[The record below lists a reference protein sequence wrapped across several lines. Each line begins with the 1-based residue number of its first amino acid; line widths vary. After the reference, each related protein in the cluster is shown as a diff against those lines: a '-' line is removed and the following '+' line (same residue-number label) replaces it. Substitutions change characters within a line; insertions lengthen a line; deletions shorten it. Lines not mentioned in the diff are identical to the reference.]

1 MIDFIPS
8 KTQKEFLLLLLQDDC
23 NSPRQAAYWLNR
35 FLKRYNVSL
44 AKDVKAQ
51 QAIAIR
57 VISRLTR
64 QAIDNFG
71 ASGVAIIE
79 ILYMI
84 EELKK
89 RHQLFLC
96 ECNKFDLE
104 VSQYHDCTRLADK
117 EYQATLDSLIDH
129 SILLTEELKQFIKN
143 DFISQETV
151 RFQKQ
156 QYVAL
161 FTAFV
166 AFIVGVLNSPNSP
179 GRLIII
185 TTIVCTGVL
194 FVLCVFIFC
203 EPDGMTLRYIWRKI
217 IRKVIRKEPEVEY
230 KQELASIEKRLSNG
244 HEDDVE

>member
-203 EPDGMTLRYIWRKI
+203 ESDGMTLRYIWRKI